1 VKLAIQ
7 IAASIVMAVLVVAV
21 GSRLYM
27 EAELKAATAAMA
39 KLNADAARA
48 NAETQAQRDADLVGQ
63 RAQGDALVQAR
74 LQENSAKAQAQ
85 ARATQRTAIRK
96 N

>member
-7 IAASIVMAVLVVAV
+7 FAAGILMAVLVVAV
-21 GSRLYM
+21 GSRLYIA
-27 EAELKAATAAMA
+27 AELKAATAAMA

-48 NAETQAQRDADLVGQ
+48 NAETQAQRNADLVGQ
-63 RAQGDALVQAR
+63 RAQADALVQAR
-74 LQENSAKAQAQ
+74 LQENA
-85 ARATQRTAIRK
+85 ARAQTQATQGTAIRK